1 MLDSRRCSNP
11 EFCRIDHYVYRDSA
25 LAADLKE
32 TSMVDSIDRRQ
43 KRLAYSRYS
52 EPSVR
57 RLSLYYRAFLNAEN
71 EGSEYLSSAQI
82 GSWVG
87 VSHDQVRQDFKS
99 FAITGKQ
106 GKGYPVKSSIIRCRE
121 ILGHS
126 RDWLMILVGIGN
138 LGRALLEYPGF
149 WQHGYQIV
157 AGFDID
163 PRKVT
168 ESEND
173 VCIYNMNEL
182 NSFVESNSVDI
193 GIIAVPG
200 NSAQDVC
207 DQMIDAGIKAILNFA
222 PERIE
227 LPKECFLRNVDI
239 TFALETLSFLLT
251 NVAEQ

>member
-1 MLDSRRCSNP
+1 MTL
-11 EFCRIDHYVYRDSA
+11 V
-25 LAADLKE
+25 ADLKE
-32 TSMVDSIDRRQ
+32 ILMVDSIDRKH

-57 RLSLYYRAFLNAEN
+57 RLSLYYRAFLNAEI

-82 GSWVG
+82 GAWVG

-106 GKGYPVKSSIIRCRE
+106 GKGYPVLDSIIRCRE

-126 RDWLMILVGIGN
+126 REWSMILVGIGN
-138 LGRALLEYPGF
+138 LGKALLEYPGF
-149 WQHGYQIV
+149 WQHGFQIV

-168 ESEND
+168 DSENN
-173 VCIYNMNEL
+173 VRLYHMKEL
-182 NSFVESNSVDI
+182 KSFVKSNSVDI

-200 NSAQDVC
+200 SNAQDVC
-207 DQMIDAGIKAILNFA
+207 DQMIDAGVNAILNFA

-227 LPKECFLRNVDI
+227 LPKDCFLRNVDI